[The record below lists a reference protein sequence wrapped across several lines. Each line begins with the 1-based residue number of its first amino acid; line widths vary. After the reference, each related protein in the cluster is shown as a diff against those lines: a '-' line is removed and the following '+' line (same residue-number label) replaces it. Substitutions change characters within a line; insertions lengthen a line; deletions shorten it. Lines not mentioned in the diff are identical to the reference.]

1 MPRSLLADARS
12 LNLLATH
19 SCASDKEDRPCGRW
33 DSSRSGSS
41 GRPRA
46 ARSCRP
52 PSIAPTRRSRRMSPG
67 SSRTRRSGRTARR
80 APSAATAHFVGAE
93 ARGTQLSY
101 LYEVNV
107 NPRAVNTAAMREEF
121 YRKAIPLACKSD
133 TALRRALIQGA
144 SIEYA
149 YRTSH
154 TKQHLFAVQLN
165 GGACRA

>member
-1 MPRSLLADARS
+1 MWKMGLIAIGIIGAAAGGAKLSAAVDRADASKPPDVARILADEAERANRKKGS
-12 LNLLATH
+12 VSGH
-19 SCASDKEDRPCGRW
+19 S
-33 DSSRSGSS
+33 
-41 GRPRA
+41 
-46 ARSCRP
+46 
-52 PSIAPTRRSRRMSPG
+52 T
-67 SSRTRRSGRTARR
+67 
-80 APSAATAHFVGAE
+80 FVGAE

-107 NPRAVNTAAMREEF
+107 NPRAVNTAAMKEEF